1 MKLEDIT
8 EAVEQYHPEANLDII
23 WEAYI
28 YSAKAHRNQSRRSGA
43 AYISHPLEVAYNLT
57 RLKMD
62 EQTVAAG
69 LLHDTIEDTLATAE
83 ELQELFGEEIY
94 HLVEGVTKIS
104 QIQFSS
110 REESQ
115 AENYRKMILAMS
127 KDIRVVLIKLADR
140 AHNIKTLGS
149 LSADAQ
155 GRIARETLDIFAP
168 IANRLGIGWL
178 KEELENGAF
187 MYLMPDEHEAI
198 RAELASGQNLRDV
211 YVEKVRAMLEN
222 ELKASEIFGKVLG
235 RSKHLFSI
243 YKKMKQQSLDFK
255 DLYDLIGV
263 RALTTSVKDC
273 YAILGL
279 VHSLWKPI
287 PGRFKDYIAMPKPNR
302 YQSLHTTVIGPEGE
316 RVEVQI
322 RTEAMHKIC
331 EEGIAAHWQYKEG
344 GKSGNKSMNQQVAWV
359 RHLLDT
365 QKDLKN
371 PKEFL
376 NSFKVDLFSS
386 EVYVFTPEGDV
397 IALQHGSTP
406 VDFAY
411 AVHTDIGDHCSA
423 AKINGRIVPLRYK
436 LKNGDQVEIKT
447 SKTQQP
453 NRDWLSFTQTP
464 KARSKILNFI
474 NTREKEKSLS
484 LGTELLHKDLAEY
497 KVDPSTVLKGKNLDE
512 ALHASGFGNFES
524 LLGSIGL
531 GKISTHHFIE
541 KLLPKEKIEEKRQ
554 KESEQIKLKE
564 KAPDHTGAIKLKCF
578 NDDILLRVGKCCHPV
593 PGDPIVG
600 YITRGRGVTVHH
612 LDCPSLQ
619 SLGSESERLVDVGW
633 GESVKAL
640 HPVRISIIAD
650 DKPGQLA
657 EITQAMAACN
667 INITQAN
674 LRQGSN
680 QRAYFEFFIEISDLE
695 HLNQMFEA
703 VNKVS
708 GVIHAERIKEYNT
721 GKKGTGK
728 QGGNPSSARPFREK
742 QNPNRETQLK

>member
-1 MKLEDIT
+1 MKLEDVT
-8 EAVEQYHPEANLDII
+8 EAVAKYHPGADLDII
-23 WEAYI
+23 WDAYI
-28 YSAKAHRNQSRRSGA
+28 YSAKAHRHQSRRSGA

-83 ELQELFGEEIY
+83 ELQEMFGEEIY

-104 QIQFSS
+104 QIKFSS

-149 LSADAQ
+149 LGADAQ

-168 IANRLGIGWL
+168 LANRLGIGWM
-178 KEELENGAF
+178 KDELESSAF
-187 MYLMPDEHEAI
+187 MYLMPDEHEAL

-211 YVEKVRAMLEN
+211 YVKKVRVLLEN
-222 ELKASEIFGKVLG
+222 ELKDADIAGNVVG
-235 RSKHLFSI
+235 RSKHIYSI
-243 YKKMKQQSLDFK
+243 YKKMKQQKLDFK

-263 RALTTSVKDC
+263 RVLTNSLKDC
-273 YAILGL
+273 YAVLGL

-287 PGRFKDYIAMPKPNR
+287 PGRFKDYVAMPKPNM
-302 YQSLHTTVIGPEGE
+302 YQSLHTTVIGPDGE
-316 RVEVQI
+316 RVEIQI
-322 RTEAMHKIC
+322 RTEEMHKIC

-344 GKSGNKSMNQQVAWV
+344 GKSKNQPMDKQVTWV

-371 PKEFL
+371 PREFL

-397 IALQHGSTP
+397 ISLQHGSTP

-423 AKINGRIVPLRYK
+423 AKINGKIVPLRYK
-436 LKNGDQVEIKT
+436 LKNGDQVEIKA

-453 NRDWLSFTQTP
+453 NRDWLSFVKTS

-474 NTREKEKSLS
+474 NTREKKRSLS
-484 LGTELLHKDLAEY
+484 LGTELLHKELAEY
-497 KVDPSTVLKGKNLDE
+497 GVDPSAVLKGKPFDE
-512 ALHASGFGNFES
+512 ALQASGFGNFES
-524 LLGSIGL
+524 LLASIGL
-531 GKISTHHFIE
+531 GKVSTHHFID
-541 KLLPKEKIEEKRQ
+541 KLLPNEKIEARRLE
-554 KESEQIKLKE
+554 ESGQVKLKE
-564 KAPDHTGAIKLKCF
+564 KTPDHSGAIHLKCF
-578 NDDILLRVGKCCHPV
+578 NDDILLRVGKCCHAV

-619 SLGSESERLVDVGW
+619 ALESESERLVDVGW
-633 GESVKAL
+633 GKSVKEL
-640 HPVRISIIAD
+640 HPVRISIVAD

-657 EITQAMAACN
+657 EITQIMASCD
-667 INITQAN
+667 INITQAH
-674 LRQGSN
+674 LRQGTN
-680 QRAYFEFFIEISDLE
+680 KRAHFEFFIEISDLD
-695 HLNQMFEA
+695 HLNRMFAA
-703 VNKVS
+703 VDNIP

-721 GKKGTGK
+721 SKKGTGK
-728 QGGNPSSARPFREK
+728 QRSDSQRGNPSK
-742 QNPNRETQLK
+742 QDSNQETQFK